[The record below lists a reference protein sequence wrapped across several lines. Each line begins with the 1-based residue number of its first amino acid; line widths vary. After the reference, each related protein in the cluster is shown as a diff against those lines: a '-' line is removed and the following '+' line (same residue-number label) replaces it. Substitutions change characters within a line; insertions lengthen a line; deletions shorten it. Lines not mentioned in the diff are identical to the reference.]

1 MGFPGDTDRVRPP
14 TVIVSGTTERR
25 QRLASLLS
33 ASASGPVLPVAAVAD
48 LAGRVPASGSIVV
61 MDVSA
66 PPRVSSERGGVLDHL
81 RALVRRGWRRLVVLD
96 DPAAP
101 VGVRTAIALGIRGYV
116 VARVNGRESRSGAM
130 PATVATFP
138 QGLSTREVEVLQLV
152 SRGMSNRDVGAALGL
167 SALTVKS
174 HLARI
179 GRKLGNGDRAAMVA
193 AAFRAGLVL

>member
-1 MGFPGDTDRVRPP
+1 MRPP
-14 TVIVSGTTERR
+14 TVIVSGATDRR
-25 QRLASLLS
+25 QRLAALL
-33 ASASGPVLPVAAVAD
+33 AMAAPGPVLPISTVAD

-61 MDVSA
+61 MDVTA
-66 PPRVSSERGGVLDHL
+66 PPRSAAERGGVLDHL
-81 RALVRRGWRRLVVLD
+81 RALVRRGWRRLVLLD

-116 VARVNGRESRSGAM
+116 VARVNGRDPRAGSAAVGGGG
-130 PATVATFP
+130 FP

-152 SRGMSNRDVGAALGL
+152 SRGMSNRDVGRALGL

>member
-1 MGFPGDTDRVRPP
+1 M
-14 TVIVSGTTERR
+14 
-25 QRLASLLS
+25 L
-33 ASASGPVLPVAAVAD
+33 
-48 LAGRVPASGSIVV
+48 
-61 MDVSA
+61 
-66 PPRVSSERGGVLDHL
+66 
-81 RALVRRGWRRLVVLD
+81 LD

-116 VARVNGRESRSGAM
+116 VARVNGRDARAGSLPSAGAG
-130 PATVATFP
+130 FP

-152 SRGMSNRDVGAALGL
+152 SRGMSNRDVGQALGL
-167 SALTVKS
+167 SSLTVKS

>member
-1 MGFPGDTDRVRPP
+1 MRPP
-14 TVIVSGTTERR
+14 TVLVSGATDRR

-33 ASASGPVLPVAAVAD
+33 LSASGPVLPVAAVGD

-61 MDVSA
+61 MDVTA
-66 PPRVSSERGGVLDHL
+66 PPRSTPERGGVLDHL
-81 RALVRRGWRRLVVLD
+81 RALVRRGWRRLVLLD

-116 VARVNGRESRSGAM
+116 VARVNGRDARAGAQ
-130 PATVATFP
+130 PAAGIGFP

-152 SRGMSNRDVGAALGL
+152 SRGMSNRDVGQALGL
-167 SALTVKS
+167 SSLTVKS